1 MNQQKKKLFIGLGV
15 LVVLVAAYFAL
26 TLAKQNRAEM
36 DEEGNYIV
44 TNVPDLTAK
53 TVAITQE
60 GETNTFQKEGTEWV
74 WVGHESE
81 KLVQISIDQLVAYA
95 KGLEASQVVSEDK
108 EADGTTYG
116 FDTAKLVEVTGEDG
130 TVISLSVGDQ
140 TVDETGYYVTESTK
154 DEIFLVD
161 AEAGKALSRG
171 ILELR
176 SRIPDYVDY
185 NNCKNITFTNQDG
198 SSYTISK
205 NQEEALTPGYGEYLL
220 SGVYAQSMPVVTEV
234 LTEQVGA
241 PLDEIAVVEFLDNP
255 GDLAQYGLDTPR
267 MTIFAEDMD
276 GNTCTIWVG
285 DDCDDL
291 TTYARFSNRDYVC
304 TISKENIDSVLQTK
318 PFDLIGKNIM
328 TTNAA
333 DMKELKVVRE
343 SGTDI
348 ITITK
353 EGETFSYTLNDRA
366 LTESDFSEV
375 YKQLSVLTRDGE
387 YPAAK
392 ADEGTEA
399 AATEQTAQS
408 AGEAAQ
414 SEAQEATQDTAQTDG
429 QAPQEASSP
438 DEATTEISTE
448 TPTEAVEQPV
458 VTIYI
463 TGTDQ
468 SVQELLFYPYD
479 ENYYVLEQFGQREFL
494 VGIKTV
500 ELFTYTLDALK

>member
-1 MNQQKKKLFIGLGV
+1 M
-15 LVVLVAAYFAL
+15 
-26 TLAKQNRAEM
+26 
-36 DEEGNYIV
+36 
-44 TNVPDLTAK
+44 
-53 TVAITQE
+53 
-60 GETNTFQKEGTEWV
+60 
-74 WVGHESE
+74 
-81 KLVQISIDQLVAYA
+81 
-95 KGLEASQVVSEDK
+95 
-108 EADGTTYG
+108 
-116 FDTAKLVEVTGEDG
+116 
-130 TVISLSVGDQ
+130 
-140 TVDETGYYVTESTK
+140 
-154 DEIFLVD
+154 
-161 AEAGKALSRG
+161 
-171 ILELR
+171 
-176 SRIPDYVDY
+176 
-185 NNCKNITFTNQDG
+185 
-198 SSYTISK
+198 
-205 NQEEALTPGYGEYLL
+205 
-220 SGVYAQSMPVVTEV
+220 
-234 LTEQVGA
+234 
-241 PLDEIAVVEFLDNP
+241 
-255 GDLAQYGLDTPR
+255 
-267 MTIFAEDMD
+267 
-276 GNTCTIWVG
+276 
-285 DDCDDL
+285 
-291 TTYARFSNRDYVC
+291 
-304 TISKENIDSVLQTK
+304 
-318 PFDLIGKNIM
+318 IGKNIM

-399 AATEQTAQS
+399 DATEQTAQS
-408 AGEAAQ
+408 A
-414 SEAQEATQDTAQTDG
+414 AQETTQEAAQTDG

-448 TPTEAVEQPV
+448 TPTEALEQPV

>member
-1 MNQQKKKLFIGLGV
+1 
-15 LVVLVAAYFAL
+15 
-26 TLAKQNRAEM
+26 
-36 DEEGNYIV
+36 
-44 TNVPDLTAK
+44 
-53 TVAITQE
+53 
-60 GETNTFQKEGTEWV
+60 
-74 WVGHESE
+74 
-81 KLVQISIDQLVAYA
+81 
-95 KGLEASQVVSEDK
+95 
-108 EADGTTYG
+108 
-116 FDTAKLVEVTGEDG
+116 
-130 TVISLSVGDQ
+130 
-140 TVDETGYYVTESTK
+140 
-154 DEIFLVD
+154 
-161 AEAGKALSRG
+161 
-171 ILELR
+171 
-176 SRIPDYVDY
+176 
-185 NNCKNITFTNQDG
+185 
-198 SSYTISK
+198 
-205 NQEEALTPGYGEYLL
+205 
-220 SGVYAQSMPVVTEV
+220 
-234 LTEQVGA
+234 
-241 PLDEIAVVEFLDNP
+241 
-255 GDLAQYGLDTPR
+255 
-267 MTIFAEDMD
+267 
-276 GNTCTIWVG
+276 
-285 DDCDDL
+285 
-291 TTYARFSNRDYVC
+291 
-304 TISKENIDSVLQTK
+304 
-318 PFDLIGKNIM
+318 M